1 MKREEAKKKKKRV
14 LIFHTN
20 NSNCTMGGHRDRERE
35 MRKFDEVENGEVQY
49 LQGLSGQ
56 TEALPP
62 VRFHAHAHA
71 RGSTPTA
78 HAPTRSTHYSRHQPG
93 SFACH
98 RGPQCERPAQ
108 SVGNFFILT
117 TIPSKV
123 PLAAN
128 HFIHWSR
135 LERIMW

>member
-1 MKREEAKKKKKRV
+1 MKREKKPRRL
-14 LIFHTN
+14 LISQTN
-20 NSNCTMGGHRDRERE
+20 DSHCAMGGQSERERE
-35 MRKFDEVENGEVQY
+35 RKMRKLDEEENGEVQY
-49 LQGLSGQ
+49 LQGLSRQ

-98 RGPQCERPAQ
+98 KRAT
-108 SVGNFFILT
+108 L
-117 TIPSKV
+117 
-123 PLAAN
+123 
-128 HFIHWSR
+128 
-135 LERIMW
+135 